1 MAMPHRDSKG
11 LVKKCVPY
19 DKMICKTAL
28 SRGIHILIESRR
40 PSPRCARS
48 WARDAFPE
56 PCVKCSHVALSVS
69 GALAG
74 YGLTSVLCLVI
85 TSMHA
90 QAARSMA
97 PVVYTTIIRS
107 FTSWLVTVSHLGSFN
122 ITQLALIQW
131 SEDIGEICMSDM
143 QERSV

>member
-1 MAMPHRDSKG
+1 MARPHPDGKG
-11 LVKKCVPY
+11 LVKTCMPY
-19 DKMICKTAL
+19 DIMIYKTAL
-28 SRGIHILIESRR
+28 SRGVHLFVGSRG

-48 WARDAFPE
+48 WARDGFPE
-56 PCVKCSHVALSVS
+56 PCVKCSHAALSVS
-69 GALAG
+69 AALAG
-74 YGLTSVLCLVI
+74 YGFTSVLCLVI

-97 PVVYTTIIRS
+97 PAVYTTIIRS

-131 SEDIGEICMSDM
+131 SEDIAEICTSDT